1 MEEPPSPLCSSLNS
15 LVTEEGMNV
24 CHEEIDPG
32 SELGR
37 HDGSSVRCTNWQFL
51 VEAPSCLFLSDVGY
65 SGKDGGDGGSVCGRG
80 VEGSVSVI
88 QDEFVSDND
97 LLVSVIKIVEDRLTP
112 STMLVP

>member
-1 MEEPPSPLCSSLNS
+1 
-15 LVTEEGMNV
+15 MNV

-32 SELGR
+32 SELGG

-51 VEAPSCLFLSDVGY
+51 VEAPCSLFLSNVGY
-65 SGKDGGDGGSVCGRG
+65 SGKDGGDGCSVCSRG
-80 VEGSVSVI
+80 VEGSVGVI

-97 LLVSVIKIVEDRLTP
+97 LLVSVVKVTKDRLTP